1 MQVDGNPMRGI
12 RRDIIARGTQGL
24 LKYLKSR
31 IDDEELSRLREKGQV
46 SPVPSLCGSPTIVPD
61 KYAMKTASVMNLAG
75 KELTFVP
82 KEAIENALEADV
94 TGVDLSKNLLKELPS
109 TLEPLLGKLYEL
121 NISSNK
127 LENIPGPMMN
137 IGVNLQFINFSNN
150 KLSSLPTEMKLLT
163 NLREIC
169 LNCNKFDA
177 IPNCL
182 YVCGKLETLL
192 ISDNQIKE
200 IDIDGL
206 RELTKL
212 AIIDLGNNNIA
223 SVPPELGNLRNI
235 RSLTLDGNAFR
246 VSKKNVWTFYFCPV
260 FEVEIYL
267 CFLGTKTPSSS
278 PRH

>member
-1 MQVDGNPMRGI
+1 
-12 RRDIIARGTQGL
+12 
-24 LKYLKSR
+24 
-31 IDDEELSRLREKGQV
+31 
-46 SPVPSLCGSPTIVPD
+46 
-61 KYAMKTASVMNLAG
+61 
-75 KELTFVP
+75 
-82 KEAIENALEADV
+82 
-94 TGVDLSKNLLKELPS
+94 
-109 TLEPLLGKLYEL
+109 
-121 NISSNK
+121 
-127 LENIPGPMMN
+127 MMN

-150 KLSSLPTEMKLLT
+150 KLSSLPTEMKLLA

-235 RSLTLDGNAFR
+235 RSLTLDGNSCVPAIQIGFLFGLQAAR
-246 VSKKNVWTFYFCPV
+246 VSEWMLLLFLV
-260 FEVEIYL
+260 FLTLFLLASLKLKFICVF
-267 CFLGTKTPSSS
+267 FLGTKTPSFS

>member
-1 MQVDGNPMRGI
+1 M
-12 RRDIIARGTQGL
+12 
-24 LKYLKSR
+24 
-31 IDDEELSRLREKGQV
+31 
-46 SPVPSLCGSPTIVPD
+46 
-61 KYAMKTASVMNLAG
+61 
-75 KELTFVP
+75 
-82 KEAIENALEADV
+82 
-94 TGVDLSKNLLKELPS
+94 
-109 TLEPLLGKLYEL
+109 
-121 NISSNK
+121 
-127 LENIPGPMMN
+127 
-137 IGVNLQFINFSNN
+137 
-150 KLSSLPTEMKLLT
+150 PTEMKLLT

-246 VSKKNVWTFYFCPV
+246 VSEKNVWTFYFCPV
-260 FEVEIYL
+260 FKAEICL
-267 CFLGTKTPSSS
+267 CFFTDLKYKILNIKLTVKF
-278 PRH
+278 